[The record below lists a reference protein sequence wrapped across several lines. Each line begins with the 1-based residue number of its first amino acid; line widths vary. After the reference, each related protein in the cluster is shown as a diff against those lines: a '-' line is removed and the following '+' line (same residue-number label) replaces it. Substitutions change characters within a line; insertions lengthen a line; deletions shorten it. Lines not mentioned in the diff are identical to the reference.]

1 MIPRALLYFLFFVLP
16 ILSFGQN
23 MPENKKAKDA
33 FEKAEKAF
41 QERQFQVANSLY
53 EKVVTLEPNYYPGYI
68 KLAQLSELQRN
79 HELTEKYYQ
88 KAINISGTD
97 TRSAI
102 AFHWLGRNRFQK
114 EKYDSAYYY
123 FQKAIVLYPQ
133 KSNSFRI
140 TEHYLKSAEFALT
153 SIKNPLNI
161 KKEALS
167 DTVNFLPT
175 QYFPVLTA
183 DNETLLFT
191 GQDANRNENI
201 YITHQK
207 DGKWQVPEGISNIIN
222 SDNNEGTCSISAD
235 GNTLVFTACNRQ
247 NGFGSCDLYISKRE
261 GTAWSEPK
269 NMGQYV
275 NSHFWE
281 SQPSLSADGHTL
293 YFASERKNGLGKK
306 DIWIT
311 YLQKNGIWTEPIN
324 AGSSINTAEDET
336 APFIHANNQTLFFSS
351 NGYPGLG
358 GYDIFLSNLIDT
370 SWTKPV
376 NLGYPINTFSDQV
389 GMFVASDGKRAY
401 YTDDIASTGNS
412 KIYTFLI
419 PESIKN
425 QIITTHYAKGKV
437 IDSQTKQA
445 LRAEIMLV
453 DLEDQKVVS
462 SYQSDVHNGQFL
474 AVLNKGKAYAFYV
487 EKKGYLFKSM
497 RFSVQDSI
505 STVNLEIP
513 LEKIVKNKKEILNNI
528 FFKSGSAELDQ
539 KSKVELSKLLEFLQT
554 NETIN
559 ITISGFTDDVGSDAT
574 NLDLSQLRAE
584 NVVNYITQ
592 NKIDPK
598 RLTAQGFGKAMPV
611 VPNTTEENRQ
621 KNRRIE
627 WSIQ

>member
-102 AFHWLGRNRFQK
+102 AFQWLGRNRFQK

-123 FQKAIVLYPQ
+123 LQKAIVLYPQ

-140 TEHYLKSAEFALT
+140 TEHYLKSAKFAVT

-412 KIYTFLI
+412 KIYTFSI